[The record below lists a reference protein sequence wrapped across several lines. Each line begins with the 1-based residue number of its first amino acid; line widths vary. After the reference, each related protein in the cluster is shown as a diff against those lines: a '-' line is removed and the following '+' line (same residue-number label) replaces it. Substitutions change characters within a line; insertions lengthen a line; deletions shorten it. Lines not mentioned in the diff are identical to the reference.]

1 MTIIADGFKDV
12 VSIGSFGGFIYVAD
26 SELGFYAIQYLQE
39 LEDFS
44 EPRLMEIKQG
54 EDQAQTPKPTTM
66 VVFTLGGLA
75 LFMNAGVALAASLA
89 LMTLF

>member
-1 MTIIADGFKDV
+1 
-12 VSIGSFGGFIYVAD
+12 
-26 SELGFYAIQYLQE
+26 
-39 LEDFS
+39 
-44 EPRLMEIKQG
+44 MEIKQG
-54 EDQAQTPKPTTM
+54 GDHAKAPKPTTM